1 MNNLPKPMKNFTF
14 FLALAGTTSFLCP
27 PAFAQIVPDATLPV
41 NSAVTPSGETLE
53 ITAGTRAGGNLFHS
67 FKEFSVPTGTRAFF
81 NNSPDIQNIITR
93 VTGGSISNIN
103 GSIRTNGTANLFLLN
118 PSGIIFGPNAK
129 LDIGGS
135 FLGSTASAIKF
146 ADGSTYSATPS
157 QTAPLLTV
165 SVPVG
170 LQWGTAANPIR
181 VQGSNLAVPPAQT
194 LALAGGNI
202 AIEGGTLTAPAGRIE
217 LASVANGSL
226 LMTVGSGKI
235 ALSNQDLA
243 TEFGDIQLSGQAS
256 VDASGERGGDIQV
269 LGRRVTIAD
278 GSRIASFTLGSQPG
292 GNVSVSASESVEL
305 IGNGEDLSL
314 AGLLLKFAIRP
325 LQPSDFPN
333 GLLTGTFGTG
343 AAGDVTIKTGSL
355 SVRNG
360 TLVTSF
366 TGSSGA
372 GGNLAVDAAGAVEI
386 LGTGTSSSRFD
397 PSNQVS
403 IALPEVVNGLGSLT
417 FGSGDG
423 GSVTV
428 NAGRLTVRD
437 KAGILAGTLGAGGGG
452 NLTVNARELVETDNG
467 GLLATGAFDTGAS
480 GDLKIVTGELRL
492 IRRGGITSGTFGEGN
507 AGDLSIDAAQV
518 FMEGATIAAS
528 TTSSGQGG
536 NITLNASESVEVTDR
551 ASVVSQTSGAG
562 SAGNLTV
569 TTPRLLVRGIR
580 AGMSTATLGV
590 GKGGDLTVNASH
602 SVELTGISAEPFT
615 VTEETIR
622 AILASGTE
630 FTKFSGLAAASS
642 INSGD
647 AGNLTINTP
656 RLIIQNGAGATTST
670 LGAGLGGKLTVNASE
685 FVEIAGR
692 GGLATATLGSK
703 NAGDLIINT
712 PRLTLRDGAAI
723 SADTFGAGNAGS
735 LTINTRQMT
744 VQSGSRTGVGTG
756 NYSTG
761 KGGNLTVR
769 ASESVELAGTSADG
783 KVRSGLFGNTLGAG
797 AAGDVRIET
806 GRLTVGNGAEIT
818 VSGTNRGDAGNL
830 EMLAG
835 FIQIDG
841 GTVAATAAAGNRGN
855 ISLETGALQLRHNSS
870 LTTNA
875 TGTAT
880 GGNITINTGT
890 LAALENSDITAN
902 SVASTGG
909 QVNIATQGIFL
920 QGILGKEVSRDAS
933 PLASDITA
941 TSQLGPQFDGTVD
954 IKTPEVDPTKGILP
968 LPDTFVDVAG
978 LIDRRCLTG
987 TRESGNLIF
996 TGRGGKPPS
1005 PTEPLSSSAGWAD
1018 PSAPVASERKDF
1030 PAVSAPPVPRAGVL
1044 VEATRLVINAK
1055 GEVEL
1060 VADYPNVTPHSSC
1073 ADGL

>member
-1 MNNLPKPMKNFTF
+1 MNNLPKTMKNFTL
-14 FLALAGTTSFLCP
+14 FLALAGTTGFLCP
-27 PAFAQIVPDATLPV
+27 PASAQIVPDATLPV

-93 VTGGSISNIN
+93 VTGGSISNID

-135 FLGSTASAIKF
+135 FLGSSASAIKF

-165 SVPVG
+165 SVPAG

-181 VQGSNLAVPPAQT
+181 VQGYNLAVPPAQT
-194 LALAGGNI
+194 LALAGGDI

-226 LMTVGSGKI
+226 LMTVGSGQI

-269 LGRRVTIAD
+269 LGRRVTVAG

-292 GNVSVSASESVEL
+292 GNVSVSASESVEV
-305 IGNGEDLSL
+305 IGTGEDFSL
-314 AGLLLKFAIRP
+314 AVLLLKFAIRP

-360 TLVTSF
+360 TLVTSL
-366 TGSSGA
+366 TAGSGA

-386 LGTGTSSSRFD
+386 LGTGTSSGRFD
-397 PSNQVS
+397 PANEVS
-403 IALPEVVNGLGSLT
+403 IALPEVLNGLGSLT

-437 KAGILAGTLGAGGGG
+437 KAAVVAGTLGAGGGG
-452 NLTVNARELVETDNG
+452 NLTVNARDLVETYNG
-467 GLLATGAFDTGAS
+467 IIATGALNTGAS

-492 IRRGGITSGTFGEGN
+492 IRRGGILSGTIAQGN
-507 AGDLSIDAAQV
+507 AGNLSIDAARV

-580 AGMSTATLGV
+580 AGMSTATVGP
-590 GKGGDLTVNASH
+590 GKGGDLTVNASQ

-656 RLIIQNGAGATTST
+656 RLIIQNGAGATTAT

-744 VQSGSRTGVGTG
+744 VLSGSRTGVGTG
-756 NYSTG
+756 NYSAG

-769 ASESVELAGTSADG
+769 ASESVELEGTSADG
-783 KVRSGLFGNTLGAG
+783 QVKSGLFGNTLGAG

-806 GRLTVGNGAEIT
+806 GLLTVGKGAEIT

-830 EMLAG
+830 EMRAD
-835 FIQIDG
+835 FIRLDG

-855 ISLETGALQLRHNSS
+855 ISLQTGAFQLRHNSS

-880 GGNITINTGT
+880 GGNITINTDT

-902 SVASTGG
+902 SVASAGG

-920 QGILGKEVSRDAS
+920 QGILGKEVRRDAS

-954 IKTPEVDPTKGILP
+954 IKTPEVDPTKGILS
-968 LPDTFVDVAG
+968 LPDNFVDVAG

-987 TRESGNLIF
+987 TRESGNFII

-1005 PTEPLSSSAGWAD
+1005 PSEPLSSNAGWVD
-1018 PSAPVASERKDF
+1018 SSAPVAGEPKDL
-1030 PAVSAPPVPRAGVL
+1030 PPGSAPPVPRAGVL
-1044 VEATRLVINAK
+1044 VEATRWVINAK

-1060 VADYPNVTPHSSC
+1060 VGESPVVTPHSSC
-1073 ADGL
+1073 AGGL

>member
-1 MNNLPKPMKNFTF
+1 MNNLPKTLKNFTF
-14 FLALAGTTSFLCP
+14 FLALAGTAGFPYP
-27 PAFAQIVPDATLPV
+27 PASAQIVPDATLPV

-93 VTGGSISNIN
+93 VTGGSISNID

-118 PSGIIFGPNAK
+118 PSGIIFGPNAR
-129 LDIGGS
+129 LNIGGS
-135 FLGSTASAIKF
+135 FVGSSASAIKF

-165 SVPVG
+165 SVPAG
-170 LQWGTAANPIR
+170 LQWGKAANPIR

-194 LALAGGNI
+194 LALAGGDI
-202 AIEGGTLTAPAGRIE
+202 AIEGGTLSAPAGRIE
-217 LASVANGSL
+217 LASAANGSL
-226 LMTVGSGKI
+226 LMTVGSGQI

-269 LGRRVTIAD
+269 IGRRVTIAG

-292 GNVSVSASESVEL
+292 GNVSVSASESVEV
-305 IGNGEDLSL
+305 IGNGEDLSV
-314 AGLLLKFAIRP
+314 AGLFLKLAIRP
-325 LQPSDFPN
+325 LEPSDFPN

-343 AAGDVTIKTGSL
+343 AAGDVKIKTGSL

-360 TLVTSF
+360 MIAASF
-366 TGSSGA
+366 TAGSGA
-372 GGNLAVDAAGAVEI
+372 GGNLTVDAAGAVEI
-386 LGTGTSSSRFD
+386 QGTGTVTSQFEPGNKLSTR
-397 PSNQVS
+397 
-403 IALPEVVNGLGSLT
+403 LPEVLNGLGTLT

-428 NAGRLTVRD
+428 NAGRLSVRD
-437 KAGILAGTLGAGGGG
+437 RAAVVAGTLGAGGGG
-452 NLTVNARELVETDNG
+452 NLTVNARELVETYNG
-467 GLLATGAFDTGAS
+467 IIATGALNTGAA
-480 GDLKIVTGELRL
+480 GDLKIATGELRL
-492 IRRGGITSGTFGEGN
+492 IRRGGILSGTIAEGN
-507 AGDLSIDAAQV
+507 AGDLSIDAARV
-518 FMEGATIAAS
+518 FMDRGTSVAAS

-536 NITLNASESVEVTDR
+536 NITLNASESVEVRDLSFV
-551 ASVVSQTSGAG
+551 ASQTSGTG

-569 TTPRLLVRGIR
+569 TTPRLLVRGR
-580 AGMSTATLGV
+580 GAGMTTATVGS
-590 GKGGDLTVNASH
+590 GKGGDLTVNASQ
-602 SVELTGISAEPFT
+602 SVELTGILSEPFT
-615 VTEETIR
+615 FTEDTIR
-622 AILASGTE
+622 GILESGTE
-630 FTKFSGLAAASS
+630 RRKFTGLAAASA
-642 INSGD
+642 IGSGD

-670 LGAGLGGKLTVNASE
+670 LSAGLGGKLTVNASE
-685 FVEIAGR
+685 SVEIVGR

-703 NAGDLIINT
+703 NAGDLTINT

-735 LTINTRQMT
+735 LTVNTRQMT
-744 VQSGSRTGVGTG
+744 VLGGSRTGVGTG
-756 NYSTG
+756 NFSTG

-769 ASESVELAGTSADG
+769 ASESVELEGTSADG
-783 KVRSGLFGNTLGAG
+783 EVKSGLFGNTLGAG

-818 VSGTNRGDAGNL
+818 VSGTSRGDAGNL
-830 EMLAG
+830 EVRADFIRLA
-835 FIQIDG
+835 G

-855 ISLETGALQLRHNSS
+855 ISFQTGAFQLRHNSS

-880 GGNITINTGT
+880 GGNITINTDT

-902 SVASTGG
+902 SVASAGG

-920 QGILGKEVSRDAS
+920 QGILGTSVRRDAS

-941 TSQLGPQFDGTVD
+941 TSELGPQFDGTID
-954 IKTPEVDPTKGILP
+954 IKTPEVDPTQGILS
-968 LPDTFVDVAG
+968 LPENFVDVAG

-987 TRESGNLIF
+987 NRENGNFVI

-1005 PTEPLSSSAGWAD
+1005 PSEPLSSNAGWVD
-1018 PSAPVASERKDF
+1018 SSAPVAGERKDF
-1030 PAVSAPPVPRAGVL
+1030 PPVSAPPVRPAGVL
-1044 VEATRLVINAK
+1044 VEAQGWVMNAK

-1060 VADYPNVTPHSSC
+1060 VGESPLVTPHSSC
-1073 ADGL
+1073 AGGL